1 MIYPHK
7 LLVIALLF
15 VSLALIFVLIR
26 RMRNY
31 RSNINLD
38 DLLIDPLTERISKA
52 AVVLMGSWVMATW
65 VIIYLTIT
73 GKFDD
78 TAFAAY
84 LAAFATPAVVKIITD
99 ARAPLVQPKELP

>member
-1 MIYPHK
+1 MSHK
-7 LLVIALLF
+7 WFVIALLT
-15 VSLALIFVLIR
+15 VAVALITILVR
-26 RMRNY
+26 RMHNL

-38 DLLIDPLTERISKA
+38 DLLIDPATNRISKA
-52 AVVLMGSWVMATW
+52 AVVLMASFVLASW
-65 VIIYLTIT
+65 VIIYLTLT

-99 ARAPLVQPKELP
+99 SRAPLIPPT

>member
-1 MIYPHK
+1 MSHK
-7 LLVIALLF
+7 WFVIALLA
-15 VSLALIFVLIR
+15 VAVALVTILVR
-26 RMRNY
+26 RMHNL

-38 DLLIDPLTERISKA
+38 DLLIDPATNRISKA
-52 AVVLMGSWVMATW
+52 AVVLMASFVLASW
-65 VIIYLTIT
+65 VIIYLTLT

-99 ARAPLVQPKELP
+99 SRAPLIPPT